1 MFDFGTGELFVI
13 AVVALLVVGPKHM
26 PEVLR
31 TINGFVRKVR
41 SLARDFQK
49 GLDDLSKEAGMDEL
63 KNEMTELNK
72 ARNPKTWVEDWGD
85 DWDDEDDE
93 ALLSAEDQKAAK
105 AGTLNKPAA
114 GQASGD
120 GPDLAKGRTNG
131 ADASPTSKPGAAAV
145 PLDKPAAP
153 DGADAAKAVNS

>member
-49 GLDDLSKEAGMDEL
+49 GLDDLSKEAGMDDL
-63 KNEMTELNK
+63 KNEMTELNR

-105 AGTLNKPAA
+105 AGTLNKPS
-114 GQASGD
+114 ASPATSD
-120 GPDLAKGRTNG
+120 GPDLAKTSANG
-131 ADASPTSKPGAAAV
+131 GGASAASRPNASAV
-145 PLDKPAAP
+145 PLDKPAAS
-153 DGADAAKAVNS
+153 DGADEPKVVNS